1 MLLSDVTSGLLLQ
14 ASLYLFTE
22 NTWLNLSS
30 SSVLLSLSLAN
41 ITSKVRAKRRQT
53 SIPVVMKVL
62 G

>member
-22 NTWLNLSS
+22 NTWLNPSS